1 MPTVSI
7 AMPVYNGERYVAQAI
22 ESMLGQTFRDFEFVI
37 SDNASNDGTE
47 ALCRRYAA
55 TDSRIRY
62 IRRTTNIGGP
72 RNFDYAFSLC
82 CGRYVKWTTADDFS
96 DPHFL
101 EQAVAVLERDPEIVL
116 CYPRTQIVDADGRPV
131 REYEDNLEL
140 DDASP
145 RARFR
150 QFYLRV
156 GLCNAQLGLMRR
168 EAMLRTGLMATHR
181 DSDVDF
187 LGEMALLGKFRLLP
201 SVRFYR
207 RFHPAAS
214 SWALHDW
221 KHQANYYSPGAKQAP
236 RFDLWRRFAYQFRM
250 VWRSPIRV
258 TDKVALTRDVGRWMR
273 HKRDALWRELC
284 AGLWPA
290 APRADDHGSK
300 GSV

>member
-156 GLCNAQLGLMRR
+156 GLCNAQPHRR
-168 EAMLRTGLMATHR
+168 SSE
-181 DSDVDF
+181 V
-187 LGEMALLGKFRLLP
+187 ELLGDRDKEFQMAI
-201 SVRFYR
+201 
-207 RFHPAAS
+207 FHRC
-214 SWALHDW
+214 L
-221 KHQANYYSPGAKQAP
+221 
-236 RFDLWRRFAYQFRM
+236 
-250 VWRSPIRV
+250 I
-258 TDKVALTRDVGRWMR
+258 
-273 HKRDALWRELC
+273 
-284 AGLWPA
+284 
-290 APRADDHGSK
+290 
-300 GSV
+300 